1 MYVVQRI
8 SIPLGQQQQC
18 DQMEMIISQNWRWY
32 IRIERR

>member
-8 SIPLGQQQQC
+8 SIPLRQQQC
-18 DQMEMIISQNWRWY
+18 DEMEMIISQNWKWY